1 MTPAETLDRIRLA
14 RTNGVGPI
22 TYRGL
27 LARYATAAAAIDALP
42 GLTAR
47 HGGAASPP
55 SVPAAQT
62 IEREMAA
69 LARLGGRMLVLDGP
83 GYPELLAL
91 LDDPPPVVS
100 ILGDPAVFSA
110 RAVAVVGGRNASA
123 NGRRMAEMLAAD
135 LAIAGLTVVSGLARG
150 VDTAAHIGALHTGKT
165 VAAIAG
171 GLDVP
176 YPPENAE
183 LQARIAAGG
192 AVIAEAPLGTA
203 PQSRHFPRRN
213 RVIAGL
219 SLGVVVVEAAPRS
232 GSLITAR
239 LAQEAGRD
247 LFAVPGSPLDP
258 RCRGSNDLIRQGA
271 TLTESAA
278 DVVDNLTDHPGR
290 AGLSRLPL
298 FKRDGFEAPDRSWNM
313 PENGLEDMERARRDI
328 IALLGPEPTM
338 VDDLIRRCQLSASVV
353 MAVLLELE
361 LAGRVETMPGHR
373 VALLASNL

>member
-1 MTPAETLDRIRLA
+1 VTPAETLDRIRLA
-14 RTNGVGPI
+14 RTNGVGPV

-27 LARYATAAAAIDALP
+27 LARYATAATAIDALP
-42 GLTAR
+42 GLAR
-47 HGGAASPP
+47 HGGTASPP
-55 SVPAAQT
+55 NVPGAQA
-62 IEREMAA
+62 IEREMEA

-83 GYPELLAL
+83 GYPDLLAL

-100 ILGDPAVFSA
+100 ILGDPAVFST

-150 VDTAAHIGALHTGKT
+150 VDTAAHIGALHTGTT

-171 GLDVP
+171 GLDMP
-176 YPPENAE
+176 YPPENAA
-183 LQARIAAGG
+183 LQARIAAEGV
-192 AVIAEAPLGTA
+192 VIAEAPLGTA

-258 RCRGSNDLIRQGA
+258 GCRGSNDLIRQGA
-271 TLTESAA
+271 TSTESAA

-298 FKRDGFEAPDRSWNM
+298 FKRDDFAAADPSWSA
-313 PENGLEDMERARRDI
+313 PENAVPDMERARQEI

-338 VDDLIRRCQLSASVV
+338 VDDLIRRCQLSPSAV